1 MEDLIVEASKIAIGI
16 AVGAGTIIL
25 ATIKGWWF
33 GKTPEAQKKFLK
45 VMGKALAD
53 GRISQ
58 EEYDEIFDE
67 I

>member
-1 MEDLIVEASKIAIGI
+1 MEDIV
-16 AVGAGTIIL
+16 AGTAIVSFIVGVGSMVI

-53 GRISQ
+53 GKISQ